1 MNAGHREKCI
11 EVSEREIVISNER
24 SGFDWDHFL
33 NEIKPFGFDQLA
45 IERLKK
51 YHDMIIEK
59 SKVMNLLSAKGL
71 ENILIDHFYDSLVAV
86 PTFQKTMTQNKHET
100 IADMGS
106 GNGFPGVVLQIVFP
120 DKKVFLLESIK
131 KKADFLK
138 EVYGTLGF
146 DTNQIICERIEKISA
161 KNKFDIVTARGL
173 GEVKLLVD
181 YGASI
186 MKKNGRLIFFKSV
199 GLEEEIK
206 NAQAALKK
214 NNLKIEGIVDISHH
228 EKARNL
234 LLAC

>member
-1 MNAGHREKCI
+1 MIWTEF
-11 EVSEREIVISNER
+11 EDEISRFN
-24 SGFDWDHFL
+24 FDRQAL
-33 NEIKPFGFDQLA
+33 
-45 IERLKK
+45 ERLKK

-71 ENILIDHFYDSLVAV
+71 ENILIDHFYDSLVAI
-86 PTFQKTMTQNKHET
+86 PTFQKIIAQNKYET

-120 DKKVFLLESIK
+120 DKKIFLLESIK

-138 EVYGTLGF
+138 EVYAALGF
-146 DTNQIICERIEKISA
+146 DSNQILCERVEKISP
-161 KNKFDIVTARGL
+161 KHKFDIVTARGL
-173 GEVKLLVD
+173 GEVKLLVE

-206 NAQAALKK
+206 NAQSMLKK
-214 NNLKIEGIVDISHH
+214 YGLKIEEIIDITHH
-228 EKARNL
+228 GKHRNL
-234 LLAC
+234 LLVS

>member
-1 MNAGHREKCI
+1 MAYSWNDFLT
-11 EVSEREIVISNER
+11 EILAFNLD
-24 SGFDWDHFL
+24 SG
-33 NEIKPFGFDQLA
+33 A

-71 ENILIDHFYDSLVAV
+71 ENILIDHFYDSLVAIS
-86 PTFQKTMTQNKHET
+86 TFQKIITQNKYET

-106 GNGFPGVVLQIVFP
+106 GNGIPGVVLQIVFP

-138 EVYGTLGF
+138 EVYGVLGF
-146 DTNQIICERIEKISA
+146 DTDQIICERVEKISS

-173 GEVKLLVD
+173 GEEKLLVE
-181 YGASI
+181 YGVTI

-206 NAQAALKK
+206 NTQTALKK

-228 EKARNL
+228 EKQRNL
-234 LLAC
+234 LLIS

>member
-1 MNAGHREKCI
+1 MTYSWQE
-11 EVSEREIVISNER
+11 
-24 SGFDWDHFL
+24 FL
-33 NEIKPFGFDQLA
+33 SEIKPFGLDGQA

-71 ENILIDHFYDSLVAV
+71 ENILIDHFYDSLVAI
-86 PTFQKTMTQNKHET
+86 PTFQKIITQNKYET

-138 EVYGTLGF
+138 EVYGAIGF
-146 DTNQIICERIEKISA
+146 DVNQIICERVEKISS
-161 KNKFDIVTARGL
+161 KNKFDVVTARGL
-173 GEVKLLVD
+173 GEVKLLVE
-181 YGASI
+181 YGAGV
-186 MKKNGRLIFFKSV
+186 MKKNGRLVFFKSV
-199 GLEEEIK
+199 GLEDEIK

-214 NNLKIEGIVDISHH
+214 NNLKIEGIIDIGHH
-228 EKARNL
+228 EKQRNL
-234 LLAC
+234 LIAC

>member
-1 MNAGHREKCI
+1 MKLTMAYSWQEFLT
-11 EVSEREIVISNER
+11 EISAFN
-24 SGFDWDHFL
+24 L
-33 NEIKPFGFDQLA
+33 NGQA
-45 IERLKK
+45 VERLKK

-71 ENILIDHFYDSLVAV
+71 ENVLIDHFYDSLVAI
-86 PTFQKTMTQNKHET
+86 PTFQKIISQNEYET

-138 EVYGTLGF
+138 EVYGALGF
-146 DTNQIICERIEKISA
+146 DSNRIICERIEKINT

-173 GEVKLLVD
+173 GEVKLLVE

-186 MKKNGRLIFFKSV
+186 MKKNSRLIFFKSV

-206 NAQAALKK
+206 NAQATLKK
-214 NNLKIEGIVDISHH
+214 NNLKIEGIIDISHH
-228 EKARNL
+228 QKQRNL
-234 LLAC
+234 LLVR

>member
-1 MNAGHREKCI
+1 MAYSWNDFLT
-11 EVSEREIVISNER
+11 EILAFNLD
-24 SGFDWDHFL
+24 SG
-33 NEIKPFGFDQLA
+33 A

-71 ENILIDHFYDSLVAV
+71 ENILIDHFYDSLVAIS
-86 PTFQKTMTQNKHET
+86 TFQKIITQNKYET

-106 GNGFPGVVLQIVFP
+106 GNGIPGVVLQIVFP

-138 EVYGTLGF
+138 EVYGVLGF
-146 DTNQIICERIEKISA
+146 DTDQIICERVEKISS

-173 GEVKLLVD
+173 GEVKLLVE
-181 YGASI
+181 YGVTI

-206 NAQAALKK
+206 NTQTALKK

-228 EKARNL
+228 EKQRNL
-234 LLAC
+234 LLIS